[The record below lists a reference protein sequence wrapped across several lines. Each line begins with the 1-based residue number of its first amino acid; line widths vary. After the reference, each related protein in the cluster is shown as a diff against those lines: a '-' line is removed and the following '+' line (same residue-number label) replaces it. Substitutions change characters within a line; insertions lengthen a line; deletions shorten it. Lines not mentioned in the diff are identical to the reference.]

1 MEIIEE
7 KEKEECIICL
17 DEVETQWRE
26 LGCHHLYH
34 KKCIEEWMR
43 VSDRCPLCMKSIRVS
58 EVEEIHR
65 RIIRDMQEINRNSVS
80 EMGEIYRTA
89 IRRYAIFMCFIL
101 AVIIVMVLCSS

>member
-1 MEIIEE
+1 MEIE

-26 LGCHHLYH
+26 LGCHHGYH

-65 RIIRDMQEINRNSVS
+65 RIMREIQEMNRNRVE
-80 EMGEIYRTA
+80 EMNEALRIA
-89 IRRYAIFMCFIL
+89 IRRYAIFMCCIL
-101 AVIIVMVLCSS
+101 AVIIVIVLCSP